1 MPDNI
6 NNDYNE
12 LAKLIYPSI
21 EASGNVYYGQTRK
34 LAIDELFNINDG
46 GFESSIK
53 TIRRQTDNNED
64 GFEYISYF
72 CWKFGPLN
80 GRIRIVP
87 CGNDKFIFTF
97 ANFPEL
103 EKIYHLDDTYIAN
116 DSTDPIVGT
125 LFIRYKLLLN
135 DSTVEHI
142 LNSGTFNSYEKIISL
157 DTNDIRVY
165 ITDNC
170 DPTNIDNRDIDDRNI
185 FVKHEN
191 DAYYLFVKLCK
202 CAVSPGDALYFINM
216 NDGESTVK
224 LIVNGELQTDYEY
237 YKSSLE
243 RWGKYNIGDVIT
255 LANRNDKVY
264 FRGSRSQQ
272 DFDNYIQF
280 NLTGKLSAGGN
291 INSLLSPD
299 ESVYKNIT
307 DYTTFE
313 TANEQTFYSL
323 FFNQSSL
330 YDASLLKLNAH
341 NLANS
346 CYSYMFYGC
355 TSLNQAPELPATTLS
370 NNCYD
375 AMFYDCTS
383 LVQAP
388 ELPATTLANSCYYV
402 MFTGCT
408 SLNQAPELPA
418 TTLADYCYYSMF
430 QGCSSLTQAPEL
442 PATTLANSCY
452 SYMFQGCSSLTQAPE
467 LPATTL
473 AQYCYSSMFQGCS
486 SLTQAPELP
495 ATTLANYCY
504 NYMFYGCRTLNYI
517 KCLATDIV
525 ANSMTGWVTNVAAT
539 GTFECDNKKYFT
551 LDSPNGI
558 PVGWTITEINPDQ
571 PEPEPDLDI
580 FNPEIP
586 FCIENIG
593 DVPVEVGLYNH
604 SPNTQVR
611 INCKIS
617 YDLKTW
623 QNYSLALAINP
634 KDSLIGKITLANKGD
649 RVYIKADLNTKPS
662 SSHYTHLTV
671 LNSSKDTK
679 IRARGNIAS
688 INKGTNDVYKTD
700 YLTADDHGYLYLFSD
715 CASLIQAPEL
725 PATILSDGCYMSM
738 FFECRS
744 LTQAPELPATT
755 LAEYCYSNM
764 FENCYGLT
772 QAPTLPATTLAKN
785 CYSSMF
791 YYCNNLTQPPELP
804 ATNLA
809 EYCYY
814 NMFRSCYGLTQV
826 PVLPATTLAEG
837 VYANMFYNCNKLVAA
852 PDLPAPTLATY
863 CYNSMFRGC
872 HKLNSVK
879 CLATNISAS
888 ECTKDWLYNAPATG
902 DFYTPVSTAW
912 LIDNDDGIP
921 TGWTRHDV

>member
-1 MPDNI
+1 MAN
-6 NNDYNE
+6 NHNDYEE
-12 LAKLIYPSI
+12 LASLLYPSI

-34 LAIDELFNINDG
+34 LAIDELFSINDG
-46 GFESSIK
+46 GFESNIK
-53 TIRRQTDNNED
+53 TIRRQTDSNED
-64 GFEYISYF
+64 GFKYISYF

-87 CGNDKFIFTF
+87 CDNDKFIFTF

-103 EKIYHLDDTYIAN
+103 EKIYSLDDTYITN
-116 DSTDPIVGT
+116 DSKDPIVGT
-125 LFIRYKLLLN
+125 LFIRYKLLFKDN
-135 DSTVEHI
+135 IINNV
-142 LNSGTFNSYEKIISL
+142 LNSGTFDSYEKIISV

-170 DPTNIDNRDIDDRNI
+170 DPTNVDNRDIDDRNI
-185 FVKHEN
+185 FVKHES
-191 DAYYLFVKLCK
+191 DVYYLFVKLCK
-202 CAVSPGDALYFINM
+202 CADVEKPGDALYFINM
-216 NDGESTVK
+216 NEGESTVK
-224 LIVNGELQTDYEY
+224 LVINGELQTDYEY
-237 YKSSLE
+237 YKSSIIGWE
-243 RWGKYNIGDVIT
+243 KYTAGDVIT

-291 INSLLSPD
+291 INSLLSHD
-299 ESVYKNIT
+299 ESIYKNIT

-313 TANEQTFYSL
+313 TANGQTFYRL
-323 FFNQSSL
+323 FSNQTSL
-330 YDASLLKLNAH
+330 YDVSALKLSTNK
-341 NLANS
+341 LS
-346 CYSYMFYGC
+346 ITCYGEMFCGC
-355 TSLNQAPELPATTLS
+355 TSLINTPELPATNLANECYMSMFCGCTSLTQAPVLQATLLEHS
-370 NNCYD
+370 CYMS
-375 AMFYDCTS
+375 MFENCTS

-388 ELPATTLANSCYYV
+388 IL
-402 MFTGCT
+402 
-408 SLNQAPELPA
+408 QAA
-418 TTLADYCYYSMF
+418 FSADYCYRWMF
-430 QGCSSLTQAPEL
+430 DGCAK
-442 PATTLANSCY
+442 
-452 SYMFQGCSSLTQAPE
+452 
-467 LPATTL
+467 
-473 AQYCYSSMFQGCS
+473 
-486 SLTQAPELP
+486 
-495 ATTLANYCY
+495 
-504 NYMFYGCRTLNYI
+504 LNYI
-517 KCLATDIV
+517 KCLMTDTS
-525 ANSMTGWVTNVAAT
+525 AHGCTDDWLANVAAI

-551 LDSPNGI
+551 IDSPNGI
-558 PVGWTITEINPDQ
+558 PTGWTITEINPDI
-571 PEPEPDLDI
+571 EKPDLDI
-580 FNPEIP
+580 FNTEIP

-604 SPNTQVR
+604 SSNTQIR
-611 INCKIS
+611 TNCNIS

-649 RVYIKADLNTKPS
+649 RVYIKADLNMKPS
-662 SSHYTHLTV
+662 SSHYTHFTV

-688 INKGTNDVYKTD
+688 LNKGTGDTYKTN

-725 PATILSDGCYMSM
+725 PATTLSDGCYMSM
-738 FFECRS
+738 FFGCRS
-744 LTQAPELPATT
+744 LTHAPELPATT

-764 FENCYGLT
+764 FENCYALT
-772 QAPTLPATTLAKN
+772 QAPTLPATTLATN

-814 NMFRSCYGLTQV
+814 NMFRGCYGLTQV

-872 HKLNSVK
+872 PKLNSVK
-879 CLATNISAS
+879 CLATDISAS
-888 ECTKDWLYNAPATG
+888 DCTKDWLYNAPATG

-921 TGWTRHDV
+921 SGWTRHDV

>member
-53 TIRRQTDNNED
+53 TVRKQTDSNED

-87 CGNDKFIFTF
+87 CDNDAFIFTF

-116 DSTDPIVGT
+116 DSKDPIVGT

-142 LNSGTFNSYEKIISL
+142 LNSGTFNSYEKFISL
-157 DTNDIRVY
+157 DNNDVRVY

-202 CAVSPGDALYFINM
+202 CVVSPGDALYFINM

-237 YKSSLE
+237 YKSSHS
-243 RWGKYNIGDVIT
+243 WWKKYTIGDVIT

-313 TANEQTFYSL
+313 TANDETFIKL
-323 FFNQSSL
+323 FANQSSL

-341 NLANS
+341 NLA
-346 CYSYMFYGC
+346 Y
-355 TSLNQAPELPATTLS
+355 E
-370 NNCYD
+370 
-375 AMFYDCTS
+375 
-383 LVQAP
+383 
-388 ELPATTLANSCYYV
+388 CYYS

-418 TTLADYCYYSMF
+418 TTLANSCYSYMFYGCASLVQAPELPATTLANSCYSAMF
-430 QGCSSLTQAPEL
+430 YGCTSLNQAPELPATTLANSCYSNMFSRCTSLNQAPEL

-452 SYMFQGCSSLTQAPE
+452 SYMF
-467 LPATTL
+467 
-473 AQYCYSSMFQGCS
+473 
-486 SLTQAPELP
+486 
-495 ATTLANYCY
+495 
-504 NYMFYGCRTLNYI
+504 YGCTNLKYI
-517 KCLATDIV
+517 KCLATD
-525 ANSMTGWVTNVAAT
+525 T
-539 GTFECDNKKYFT
+539 
-551 LDSPNGI
+551 
-558 PVGWTITEINPDQ
+558 
-571 PEPEPDLDI
+571 
-580 FNPEIP
+580 
-586 FCIENIG
+586 
-593 DVPVEVGLYNH
+593 
-604 SPNTQVR
+604 
-611 INCKIS
+611 
-617 YDLKTW
+617 
-623 QNYSLALAINP
+623 
-634 KDSLIGKITLANKGD
+634 
-649 RVYIKADLNTKPS
+649 
-662 SSHYTHLTV
+662 
-671 LNSSKDTK
+671 
-679 IRARGNIAS
+679 
-688 INKGTNDVYKTD
+688 
-700 YLTADDHGYLYLFSD
+700 
-715 CASLIQAPEL
+715 
-725 PATILSDGCYMSM
+725 
-738 FFECRS
+738 
-744 LTQAPELPATT
+744 
-755 LAEYCYSNM
+755 
-764 FENCYGLT
+764 
-772 QAPTLPATTLAKN
+772 
-785 CYSSMF
+785 
-791 YYCNNLTQPPELP
+791 
-804 ATNLA
+804 
-809 EYCYY
+809 
-814 NMFRSCYGLTQV
+814 
-826 PVLPATTLAEG
+826 
-837 VYANMFYNCNKLVAA
+837 
-852 PDLPAPTLATY
+852 
-863 CYNSMFRGC
+863 
-872 HKLNSVK
+872 
-879 CLATNISAS
+879 SAS
-888 ECTKDWLYNAPATG
+888 NCTNWWIIGISSTG
-902 DFYTPVSTAW
+902 DFYTPAATIWTSG
-912 LIDNDDGIP
+912 INGIP

>member
-46 GFESSIK
+46 GFESNIK
-53 TIRRQTDNNED
+53 TIRRQTDSNED

-87 CGNDKFIFTF
+87 CDNDKFIFTF

-103 EKIYHLDDTYIAN
+103 EKIYNLDDTYITN
-116 DSTDPIVGT
+116 DSIDPIVGT

-135 DSTVEHI
+135 DNTVEHI
-142 LNSGTFNSYEKIISL
+142 LNSGTFNSYEKFISL
-157 DTNDIRVY
+157 DANDIRVY

-202 CAVSPGDALYFINM
+202 CADVEIPGDALYFTNM

-224 LIVNGELQTDYEY
+224 LVVNGELQTDYEY

-255 LANRNDKVY
+255 LHHKNDKVY

-272 DFDNYIQF
+272 DFVNYVQF

-313 TANEQTFYSL
+313 TANGQTFYSL

-346 CYSYMFYGC
+346 CYYIMFYGC
-355 TSLNQAPELPATTLS
+355 TSLVQAPELPATTLA

-388 ELPATTLANSCYYV
+388 ELPATTLADSCYYC
-402 MFTGCT
+402 MFQNCT

-418 TTLADYCYYSMF
+418 TTLANSCYYGMFQGCSSLAQAPELPATTLADSCYSYMFIGCSSLTQAHELPATTLADSCYNGMF

-442 PATTLANSCY
+442 PASV
-452 SYMFQGCSSLTQAPE
+452 LTY
-467 LPATTL
+467 
-473 AQYCYSSMFQGCS
+473 YCY
-486 SLTQAPELP
+486 
-495 ATTLANYCY
+495 Y
-504 NYMFYGCRTLNYI
+504 NMFYGCRTLNYI

-551 LDSPNGI
+551 IDSPNGI
-558 PVGWTITEINPDQ
+558 PTGWTITEINPDI
-571 PEPEPDLDI
+571 EKPDLDV
-580 FNPEIP
+580 FDPNVP
-586 FCIENIG
+586 FCIENVG
-593 DVPVEVGLYNH
+593 DVPAEVGLYNN
-604 SPNTQVR
+604 STATAVR
-611 INCKIS
+611 TNCKIS
-617 YDLKTW
+617 YNNSTW
-623 QNYSLALAINP
+623 SDYALAVTTDKTSTDI
-634 KDSLIGKITLANKGD
+634 SKITLQNKGD
-649 RVYIKADLNTKPS
+649 RVYIKADLTAESNANQ
-662 SSHYTHLTV
+662 YTQLTV
-671 LNSSKDTK
+671 LNSSTDVK
-679 IRARGNIAS
+679 IRVRGNIAS
-688 INKGTNDVYKTD
+688 ITKGTDNKYKTD
-700 YLTADDHGYLYLFSD
+700 YLTVDDSVCYINMFRD
-715 CASLIQAPEL
+715 CTNLIQAPDLPATTMSSLCYYSMFQGCTGLTQAPDLPATKLAYYCYGSMFQDCTNLVKAPKLPATKLSSYCYNQMFQGCTNLVDAPEL
-725 PATILSDGCYMSM
+725 PAA
-738 FFECRS
+738 S
-744 LTQAPELPATT
+744 LTTS
-755 LAEYCYSNM
+755 CYE
-764 FENCYGLT
+764 F
-772 QAPTLPATTLAKN
+772 
-785 CYSSMF
+785 MF
-791 YYCNNLTQPPELP
+791 YKCSKLKH
-804 ATNLA
+804 A
-809 EYCYY
+809 
-814 NMFRSCYGLTQV
+814 
-826 PVLPATTLAEG
+826 PVLPAATLSG
-837 VYANMFYNCNKLVAA
+837 TCYKGMFQDCI
-852 PDLPAPTLATY
+852 
-863 CYNSMFRGC
+863 S
-872 HKLNSVK
+872 LNYIK
-879 CLATNISAS
+879 CLATDISAS
-888 ECTKDWLYNAPATG
+888 NCTNNWVAGVSATG
-902 DFYTPVSTAW
+902 DFYAPASIVWTQYVSGMPA
-912 LIDNDDGIP
+912 
-921 TGWTRHDV
+921 GWTRHVI